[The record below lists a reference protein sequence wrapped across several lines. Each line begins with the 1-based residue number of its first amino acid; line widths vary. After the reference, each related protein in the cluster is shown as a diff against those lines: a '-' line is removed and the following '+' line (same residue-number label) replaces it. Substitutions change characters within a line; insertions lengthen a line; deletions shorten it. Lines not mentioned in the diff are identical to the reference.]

1 MTAQAF
7 EAGDFLNILLS
18 FWGFRDSFSYKNFCY
33 SKKKHVQHKT
43 HFHD

>member
-33 SKKKHVQHKT
+33 RKKKT
-43 HFHD
+43 CAA

>member
-18 FWGFRDSFSYKNFCY
+18 FLGFRDSFSYKNVSY
-33 SKKKHVQHKT
+33 RKKNVQHKT